1 MLLTIGMAHCN
12 DFDGA
17 YFSIQD
23 IRKELKYNGLENL
36 LDDIEFLIVDNDPA
50 PGNKHREELVK
61 FAGGLNGNVRVIWA
75 NSIQGTSASRNEVIK
90 NARGEFVLVMDSHVL
105 LCPVGETIR
114 QLLAFIRFN
123 RDADDIFSGPLVY
136 DNMKAESTHF
146 NDAWGSQ
153 MWGQWRTAWDCT
165 CGNFRFS
172 VENGDGDICEMRD
185 VANQKPHSKCPSC
198 DLALGNV
205 SYYGHESILA
215 KSGYELSGDGE
226 SPFEIFSQGLGMFLV
241 RRESWLGF
249 NPYTAGFGGEEGYI
263 HEKYRKAGRRAMC
276 LPFLKWLHRFH
287 RPDGVTYPLTVFNK
301 VRNYVLEFMEIGK
314 PLDEIRQH
322 FVVENGFP
330 AEEWDSIYKESVQIY
345 GVTPMA
351 VVENSGHPFITCIC
365 PTYKRPEYLA
375 AAIKCFE
382 EQDYP
387 KDRCELIVLDDAGQI
402 GECSGESWKLVSTE
416 DRVPNLWQ
424 KFNTI
429 ADMGNPDRDI
439 ICIWEDDDIYLPWH
453 LSSIAKARVAGE
465 KQFFA
470 PEFAYSNYGQNI
482 GDVVKENSTGRF
494 HATWA
499 YSKELWEDVGGYETV
514 LNITGD
520 KVMREKCLRS
530 AGGYTRYEGDNPT
543 YVYRW
548 ARASWHASAILAV
561 DSEAEF
567 QERWDYLGFKPIE
580 KVANLEVIFDE
591 ESALL
596 YAKFAS
602 NSCIK

>member
-23 IRKELKYNGLENL
+23 IRKELKYSGMESL
-36 LDDIEFLIVDNDPA
+36 LNDIEFLIVDNDPN
-50 PGNKHREELVK
+50 PNNKHRKELIQ
-61 FAGGLNGNVRVIWA
+61 FAGGMDSNVRVFWA
-75 NSIQGTSASRNEVIK
+75 NGVQGTSTSRNAVIK
-90 NARGEFVLVMDSHVL
+90 HAKGEFVLVMDSHVL
-105 LCPVGETIR
+105 LCPVAATIAKLF
-114 QLLAFIRFN
+114 QFIRFN

-136 DNMKAESTHF
+136 DNLNAESTHF

-153 MWGQWRTAWDCT
+153 MWGQWRTSWDCT
-165 CGNFRFS
+165 CNEFRFS
-172 VENGDGDICEMRD
+172 IENGAGDICEMRD
-185 VANQKPHSKCPSC
+185 VITQKPHSECPKCGNK
-198 DLALGNV
+198 LGNI

-215 KSGYELSGDGE
+215 KGGYDLSGNEDA
-226 SPFEIFSQGLGMFLV
+226 PFEIFSQGLGMFLV

-249 NPYTAGFGGEEGYI
+249 NPHTVGFGGEEGYI
-263 HEKYRKAGRRAMC
+263 HEKYRKAGRKAIC
-276 LPFLKWLHRFH
+276 LPFLRWLHRFH

-314 PLDEIRQH
+314 PLDEIRHH
-322 FVVENGFP
+322 FVVDNGFP
-330 AEEWDSIYKESVQIY
+330 AEEWDSIYREAVQIY
-345 GVTPMA
+345 GVAPMA
-351 VVENSGHPFITCIC
+351 VADNSGLPFITCIC
-365 PTYKRPEYLA
+365 PTYKRPEHLA

-402 GECSGESWKLVSTE
+402 AECSGESWKLVSTE
-416 DRVPNLWQ
+416 ERVPNLWQ
-424 KFNTI
+424 KFNII
-429 ADMGNPDRDI
+429 ADMGNSDKDI

-482 GDVVKENSTGRF
+482 GDVVKENATGRF

-499 YSKELWEDVGGYETV
+499 YSKELWDDVGGYETV

-530 AGGYTRYEGDNPT
+530 SGGYTRYETDNPT

-548 ARASWHASAILAV
+548 ARAAWHASAILAV
-561 DSEAEF
+561 DSEAKF
-567 QERWDYLGFKPIE
+567 QEKWDYLGFRPIE
-580 KVANLEVIFDE
+580 KVDNLVVAFDE